1 MAELKR
7 KQYIYTFV
15 GGGWNTEWAKT
26 KRGAIRQAK
35 ERWKGDDRLIVN
47 EQSFQV
53 ATDEML
59 RSAMSLF
66 W

>member
-1 MAELKR
+1 MAELKK

-35 ERWKGDDRLIVN
+35 DRWNGDDRLIVN
-47 EQSFQV
+47 EQSFQI

>member
-7 KQYIYTFV
+7 KQYIYIFV

-35 ERWKGDDRLIVN
+35 DRWKGDDKLVVN
-47 EQSFQV
+47 EQSFQI

>member
-35 ERWKGDDRLIVN
+35 DRWKGNDKLVVN
-47 EQSFQV
+47 EQSFQI

>member
-35 ERWKGDDRLIVN
+35 DRWKGNDKLIVN
-47 EQSFQV
+47 EQSFQI